1 MKNNEYSK
9 LCKTIDDTK
18 ILAKRF
24 AELAKDGCFVSLYG
38 DIGAGKTA
46 FVRLVAEAL
55 GIKEKVTSPS
65 FTILNEYHTGE
76 IQVYHFDLYRLE
88 DAGIKTITDELR
100 EYSEGKQLTFVEWA
114 EFSQGEVPFDRI
126 DINVTYDDD
135 DNRCYT
141 FKAEGE
147 GKQDIIEGLKKC

>member
-76 IQVYHFDLYRLE
+76 IPVYHFDLYRLVDVDE
-88 DAGIKTITDELR
+88 FYAIGGEEYLQTGLCIFEWGEMIENFIQDDYTRIT
-100 EYSEGKQLTFVEWA
+100 
-114 EFSQGEVPFDRI
+114 FSR
-126 DINVTYDDD
+126 DDD
-135 DNRCYT
+135 ADNSDLR
-141 FKAEGE
+141 KLR
-147 GKQDIIEGLKKC
+147 IEEIKNEDSCC